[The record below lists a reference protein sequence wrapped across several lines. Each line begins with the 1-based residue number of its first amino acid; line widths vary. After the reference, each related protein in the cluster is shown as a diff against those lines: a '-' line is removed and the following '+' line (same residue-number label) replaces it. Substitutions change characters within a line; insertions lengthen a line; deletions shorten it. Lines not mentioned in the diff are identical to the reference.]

1 MLSEIQ
7 GVLVPDT
14 PTKPSLPGRRHSQE
28 RVGEEAGAGLAQ
40 HAFLTPQHRLLTS
53 GLIGRER
60 RGPGTQRHRP
70 DGRLCLLGQG
80 KVRQKKGHFQR
91 VEKLRINYVQEIKL
105 PLSSLRSNR
114 FVKTVLGT

>member
-28 RVGEEAGAGLAQ
+28 RVGEEAGAGLAL

-60 RGPGTQRHRP
+60 QGPGTQRHRA
-70 DGRLCLLGQG
+70 DGWLCLISLCSAHSEIIFKHPYTLIVLLNIL
-80 KVRQKKGHFQR
+80 KVQSFQKIKQNPVHFSQ
-91 VEKLRINYVQEIKL
+91 
-105 PLSSLRSNR
+105 SL
-114 FVKTVLGT
+114 L